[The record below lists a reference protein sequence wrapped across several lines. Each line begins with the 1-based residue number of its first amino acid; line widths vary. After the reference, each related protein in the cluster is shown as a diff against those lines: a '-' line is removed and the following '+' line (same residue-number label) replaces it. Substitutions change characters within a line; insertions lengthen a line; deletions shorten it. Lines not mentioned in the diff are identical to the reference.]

1 MTVKELYERAKSLMF
16 EKQSSKDYDNYYIP
30 WTNVLLSENFDLENS
45 LLLRDGE
52 DALDEIPMVTS
63 DTDEL
68 PYHDVI
74 NYEILPYGL
83 AANFFI
89 DDDLSK
95 YDIFHTYYQNAQMK
109 YMKGNEVSIC
119 LSCFHCV
126 IEIHI
131 Q

>member
-74 NYEILPYGL
+74 NYEIMPYGL

-109 YMKGNEVSIC
+109 YMKGNEVSITD
-119 LSCFHCV
+119 V
-126 IEIHI
+126 YGD
-131 Q
+131 

>member
-45 LLLRDGE
+45 LLIRDGE
-52 DALDEIPMVTS
+52 DSLDEIPMVTS

-109 YMKGNEVSIC
+109 YMKGNEVSITD
-119 LSCFHCV
+119 V
-126 IEIHI
+126 YGD
-131 Q
+131 

>member
-109 YMKGNEVSIC
+109 YMKGNEVSIID
-119 LSCFHCV
+119 V
-126 IEIHI
+126 YGD
-131 Q
+131 

>member
-109 YMKGNEVSIC
+109 YMKGNEVSITDVC
-119 LSCFHCV
+119 GD
-126 IEIHI
+126 
-131 Q
+131 

>member
-52 DALDEIPMVTS
+52 DELDEIPMVTS

-109 YMKGNEVSIC
+109 YMRGNEVS
-119 LSCFHCV
+119 V
-126 IEIHI
+126 TDVYGD
-131 Q
+131 

>member
-45 LLLRDGE
+45 LLIRDGE

-109 YMKGNEVSIC
+109 YMKGNEVSITD
-119 LSCFHCV
+119 V
-126 IEIHI
+126 YGE
-131 Q
+131 

>member
-16 EKQSSKDYDNYYIP
+16 EKQSSQDYDNFYIP

-109 YMKGNEVSIC
+109 YMRGNEVS
-119 LSCFHCV
+119 V
-126 IEIHI
+126 TDVYGD
-131 Q
+131 

>member
-52 DALDEIPMVTS
+52 DALDEIPMVKS

-109 YMKGNEVSIC
+109 YMKGNEVSITD
-119 LSCFHCV
+119 V
-126 IEIHI
+126 YGD
-131 Q
+131 

>member
-74 NYEILPYGL
+74 NYEILPFGL

-109 YMKGNEVSIC
+109 YMKGNEVSITD
-119 LSCFHCV
+119 V
-126 IEIHI
+126 YGD
-131 Q
+131 

>member
-45 LLLRDGE
+45 LLLRDRE

-109 YMKGNEVSIC
+109 YMKGNEVSITD
-119 LSCFHCV
+119 V
-126 IEIHI
+126 YGD
-131 Q
+131 

>member
-45 LLLRDGE
+45 LLIRDGE
-52 DALDEIPMVTS
+52 DALDDIPMVTS

-109 YMKGNEVSIC
+109 YMKGNEVSITD
-119 LSCFHCV
+119 V
-126 IEIHI
+126 YGD
-131 Q
+131 

>member
-109 YMKGNEVSIC
+109 YMKGNEVSITD
-119 LSCFHCV
+119 V
-126 IEIHI
+126 YED
-131 Q
+131 

>member
-16 EKQSSKDYDNYYIP
+16 EKTSSKDYDSYYIP
-30 WTNVLLSENFDLENS
+30 WTNILLSENFDLENS
-45 LLLRDGE
+45 LLVRDGDSE
-52 DALDEIPMVTS
+52 LDEIPTVENE
-63 DTDEL
+63 TDEL

-109 YMKGNEVSIC
+109 YMKGNEVSITD
-119 LSCFHCV
+119 V
-126 IEIHI
+126 YGD
-131 Q
+131 

>member
-1 MTVKELYERAKSLMF
+1 MKVKELYERAKSLMF

-109 YMKGNEVSIC
+109 YMKGNEVSITD
-119 LSCFHCV
+119 V
-126 IEIHI
+126 YGD
-131 Q
+131 

>member
-95 YDIFHTYYQNAQMK
+95 YDIFHTYYQNTQMK
-109 YMKGNEVSIC
+109 YMRGNEVS
-119 LSCFHCV
+119 V
-126 IEIHI
+126 TDVYGD
-131 Q
+131 

>member
-63 DTDEL
+63 DTDDL

-109 YMKGNEVSIC
+109 YMKGNEVSITD
-119 LSCFHCV
+119 V
-126 IEIHI
+126 YGD
-131 Q
+131 

>member
-68 PYHDVI
+68 PYHNVI

-109 YMKGNEVSIC
+109 YMKGNEVSITD
-119 LSCFHCV
+119 V
-126 IEIHI
+126 YGD
-131 Q
+131 

>member
-74 NYEILPYGL
+74 NYEVLPYGL

-109 YMKGNEVSIC
+109 YMKGNEVSITD
-119 LSCFHCV
+119 V
-126 IEIHI
+126 YGD
-131 Q
+131 

>member
-109 YMKGNEVSIC
+109 YMRGNEVS
-119 LSCFHCV
+119 V
-126 IEIHI
+126 TDVYGD
-131 Q
+131 

>member
-1 MTVKELYERAKSLMF
+1 MTVRELYERAKSLMF

-109 YMKGNEVSIC
+109 YMKGNEVSITD
-119 LSCFHCV
+119 V
-126 IEIHI
+126 YGD
-131 Q
+131 

>member
-16 EKQSSKDYDNYYIP
+16 EKKSSKDYDNYYIP

-68 PYHDVI
+68 PYHDII

-109 YMKGNEVSIC
+109 YMKGNEVSITD
-119 LSCFHCV
+119 V
-126 IEIHI
+126 YGD
-131 Q
+131 

>member
-45 LLLRDGE
+45 LLIRDGE

-68 PYHDVI
+68 PYHDAI

-109 YMKGNEVSIC
+109 YMKGNEVSITD
-119 LSCFHCV
+119 V
-126 IEIHI
+126 YGD
-131 Q
+131 

>member
-109 YMKGNEVSIC
+109 YMKGNEVSITD
-119 LSCFHCV
+119 
-126 IEIHI
+126 IYGD
-131 Q
+131 

>member
-45 LLLRDGE
+45 LPLRDGE

-109 YMKGNEVSIC
+109 YMKGNEVSITD
-119 LSCFHCV
+119 V
-126 IEIHI
+126 YGD
-131 Q
+131 

>member
-16 EKQSSKDYDNYYIP
+16 EKSSSKDYDNYYIP
-30 WTNVLLSENFDLENS
+30 WTNILLSENFDLENS
-45 LLLRDGE
+45 LLVRDGDSE
-52 DALDEIPMVTS
+52 LDEIPTVENE
-63 DTDEL
+63 TDEL

-109 YMKGNEVSIC
+109 YMKGNEVSITD
-119 LSCFHCV
+119 V
-126 IEIHI
+126 YGD
-131 Q
+131 

>member
-109 YMKGNEVSIC
+109 YMKGNEVTITD
-119 LSCFHCV
+119 V
-126 IEIHI
+126 YGD
-131 Q
+131 

>member
-109 YMKGNEVSIC
+109 YMKGNEVSITD
-119 LSCFHCV
+119 V
-126 IEIHI
+126 YGD
-131 Q
+131 

>member
-45 LLLRDGE
+45 LLIRDGE
-52 DALDEIPMVTS
+52 DALDEIPIVTS

-109 YMKGNEVSIC
+109 YMKGNEVSITD
-119 LSCFHCV
+119 
-126 IEIHI
+126 IYGD
-131 Q
+131 

>member
-109 YMKGNEVSIC
+109 YMKGNELSITD
-119 LSCFHCV
+119 V
-126 IEIHI
+126 YGD
-131 Q
+131 

>member
-52 DALDEIPMVTS
+52 DALDEIPTVSS

-74 NYEILPYGL
+74 NYEILPFGL

-109 YMKGNEVSIC
+109 YMKGNEVSITD
-119 LSCFHCV
+119 V
-126 IEIHI
+126 YGD
-131 Q
+131 

>member
-52 DALDEIPMVTS
+52 DALDKIPMVTS

-109 YMKGNEVSIC
+109 YMKGNEVSITD
-119 LSCFHCV
+119 V
-126 IEIHI
+126 YGD
-131 Q
+131 

>member
-52 DALDEIPMVTS
+52 DALDELPMVTS

-109 YMKGNEVSIC
+109 YMKGNEVSITD
-119 LSCFHCV
+119 V
-126 IEIHI
+126 YGD
-131 Q
+131 

>member
-1 MTVKELYERAKSLMF
+1 MTVKELYEQAKSLMF
-16 EKQSSKDYDNYYIP
+16 EKSSSKDYDNYYIP
-30 WTNVLLSENFDLENS
+30 WTNILLSENFDLENS
-45 LLLRDGE
+45 LLARDGDSE
-52 DALDEIPMVTS
+52 LDEIPTVES

-74 NYEILPYGL
+74 NREILPYGL

-109 YMKGNEVSIC
+109 YMKGNEISITD
-119 LSCFHCV
+119 V
-126 IEIHI
+126 YGD
-131 Q
+131 